1 MKQKLLY
8 IILIIT
14 CAFAWSGAVRGDT
27 AIVPQPAEDFV
38 IASVCVAS
46 PGEDIYSALGHA
58 CLRLQCP
65 AHELDY
71 IYSYEAEDFSHN
83 VLRFFAGKLKMA
95 VRTVPTDEYVAQYK
109 PEGRGVKEY
118 VLNLPIRVKQ
128 RLWEQMDRRLEYTP
142 IPYDYMNH
150 GCAVSVLSWLEEAI
164 GKDTLVYAPWP
175 EKYSSS
181 RKEMAWE
188 GLVNEWDI
196 FFASTFIGGEANDL
210 NVANTRKVM
219 TPSELLEVLQG
230 AWAYDAPLLTVECNS
245 LLQPVK
251 FVRPSKFPPLIV
263 SLIILAI
270 ALINLWL
277 RNVWLMAVVLTPCFL
292 LGAFVLYLVLFSNLT
307 CTQWNWLIIPFCP
320 LPFVFWKWRR
330 WWTLPFAAVCIV
342 WILGM
347 LVYPHHIVDD
357 AHLALAMAMAVCN
370 VEIRIKS
377 KTNIS

>member
-8 IILIIT
+8 ICLMIL
-14 CAFAWSGAVRGDT
+14 CALAWSGEAWGES
-27 AIVPQPAEDFV
+27 AIVQQPTEDFV

-58 CLRLQCP
+58 CIRLQCP
-65 AHELDY
+65 THGLDY

-95 VRTVPTDEYVAQYK
+95 VRAVPTDEYVAQYK

-128 RLWEQMDRRLEYTP
+128 RLWEQMDRRLEYSP

-164 GKDTLVYAPWP
+164 GKDTLLYAPWP
-175 EKYSSS
+175 EKYSRS
-181 RKEMAWE
+181 RKEMAWD

-210 NVANTRKVM
+210 NVANTSKVM
-219 TPSELLEVLQG
+219 IPADLLEVLRG
-230 AWAYDAPLLTVECNS
+230 AQAFGVSILKDDCNELQQTTKVVEPDMVTPFMLSLVILVLSIANVFLHKVYFRAIVLL
-245 LLQPVK
+245 
-251 FVRPSKFPPLIV
+251 
-263 SLIILAI
+263 
-270 ALINLWL
+270 
-277 RNVWLMAVVLTPCFL
+277 PCFL
-292 LGAFVLYLVLFSNLT
+292 LGIFVLYLVLISNLT

-320 LPFVFWKWRR
+320 LPFIFWKWRR
-330 WWTLPFAAVCIV
+330 WWTLPLAAVSLV
-342 WILGM
+342 WVLGM
-347 LVYPHHIVDD
+347 LVYPHQIVDN
-357 AHLALAMAMAVCN
+357 AHLVLATAMAVCN
-370 VEIRIKS
+370 VEIRLKN

>member
-1 MKQKLLY
+1 MNLRSFL
-8 IILIIT
+8 IL
-14 CAFAWSGAVRGDT
+14 FALSAPVLCQGQEPEVVT
-27 AIVPQPAEDFV
+27 EDFV
-38 IASVCVAS
+38 TASVCVAS
-46 PGEDIYSALGHA
+46 PGEEIYSALGHA

-65 AHELDY
+65 THGLDY
-71 IYSYEAEDFSHN
+71 IYSYEAEDVRHN
-83 VLRFFAGKLKMA
+83 VLRFFAGKLKMS
-95 VRTVPTDEYVAQYK
+95 VRTVPTDEYVAQYV

-118 VLNLPIRVKQ
+118 VLNLPVRVKQ
-128 RLWEQMDRRLEYTP
+128 RLWEQMDARLQYTP
-142 IPYDYMNH
+142 ISYDYMNH

-175 EKYSSS
+175 EKYCRS

-210 NVANTRKVM
+210 NVANTSKVM

-230 AWAYDAPLLTVECNS
+230 ARAFDTPLLTGECNS

-251 FVRPSKFPPLIV
+251 SVRHSKFPPLIV
-263 SLIILAI
+263 SLIILAM

-277 RNVWLMAVVLTPCFL
+277 QKVWLRAVVLVPCLL
-292 LGAFVLYLVLFSNLT
+292 LGTFVLYLVFFSNLT

-320 LPFVFWKWRR
+320 LPFIFWKWRR
-330 WWTLPFAAVCIV
+330 WWTLPFAAVCLV
-342 WILGM
+342 WVLGM
-347 LVYPHHIVDD
+347 FVYPHQIVDD

-377 KTNIS
+377 KTIIS